1 MKNFLTE
8 QANKGDIDA
17 MYKLGELLLSED
29 EMQAKKYIVKAAEKN
44 YLPALI
50 LSAKISQEERNF
62 AKALEFYQKAA
73 ELGDVKSMEEIVNM
87 CEVGEGVKENDSEIL
102 DEVLK
107 IIEKNYNNIYSTTDF
122 FGRTFY
128 LGSRRN
134 EEYTPQYAQ
143 AIERRR
149 IANRIRKLK
158 LNG

>member
-8 QANKGDIDA
+8 QADTGDIDA

-87 CEVGEGVKENDSEIL
+87 CEAGKGVKENDSEIL

-107 IIEKNYNNIYSTTDF
+107 IIEKNYNDIYSTTDF

-134 EEYTPQYAQ
+134 EEYTPQYSQ